1 MAKGLTWAGS
11 LLAGAG
17 LMSLLDPGSGRRR
30 RALLR
35 DKAVGA
41 AAATGDAIGT
51 TSRDLRNRAVGVVA
65 QSRALVRGGE
75 VPDGVL
81 SERVRSRIGRIVSH
95 PGSIEVSARDG
106 IVRLSGP
113 VLAREEDDLVSCV
126 SSVRGVRSVDSRLEV
141 HNHKQAG
148 DVPGLQGGAGAPA
161 PRFELFQA
169 NWSPAWRLLAG
180 TVGAGLMSYGL
191 RRRGAAGA
199 ALALIGGG
207 LLARSFTNV
216 EIKRLLGVGSGGRGF
231 DVEKTFEVQAPVE
244 KVFAFWS
251 NVENFPRIM
260 SHVRQVRDHGDGT
273 SRWRVVGPAG
283 VVIEWNALI
292 TELVGNRIL
301 AWMSAPGEAIKH
313 SGIVRFEELPG
324 PATRVHVRLT
334 YNPPAGVLGHAVAAF
349 FGADPKQALDDDMA
363 RFQSLLEEEEG
374 KTTPHGGPV
383 SREEREP
390 PPASAQAAPPSTEMT
405 QGAGPRPRRARRRV
419 RPKAPETSY

>member
-1 MAKGLTWAGS
+1 MAKALTWVGS

-17 LMSLLDPGSGRRR
+17 LMYLVDPGSGRRR

-41 AAATGDAIGT
+41 ASATGHAIGA
-51 TSRDLRNRAVGVVA
+51 TSRDLRNRAVGVAA
-65 QSRALVRGGE
+65 QTRALVRGGE
-75 VPDGVL
+75 VPDQVL

-141 HNHKQAG
+141 HKQAG
-148 DVPGLQGGAGAPA
+148 DVPGLQGGADALA
-161 PRFELFQA
+161 PRFELFQE

-180 TVGAGLMSYGL
+180 TAGASLMSYGL
-191 RRRGAAGA
+191 RRRGAAGG
-199 ALALIGGG
+199 ALTLLGGG
-207 LLARSFTNV
+207 LLARSLTNM
-216 EIKRLLGVGSGGRGF
+216 EMKRLLGLGSGRRGF
-231 DVEKTFEVQAPVE
+231 DVEKTFDVRAPVE
-244 KVFAFWS
+244 RVFAFWS

-260 SHVRQVRDHGDGT
+260 SHVRQVRDNGDGT
-273 SRWRVVGPAG
+273 SHWRVVGPAG

-292 TELVGNRIL
+292 TDLVGNNIL
-301 AWMSAPGEAIKH
+301 AWKSAPGEAIKH

-324 PATRVHVRLT
+324 PATRIHVRLT

-349 FGADPKQALDDDMA
+349 FGADPKQALDDDMV
-363 RFQSLLEEEEG
+363 RFRSLI
-374 KTTPHGGPV
+374 
-383 SREEREP
+383 EERKTAEHGEPVTGRELEP
-390 PPASAQAAPPSTEMT
+390 PPAPAPPALS
-405 QGAGPRPRRARRRV
+405 
-419 RPKAPETSY
+419 